1 MYSAGYTEDLRR
13 AVAHVRTSRPQAR
26 ALTAAGYSL
35 GASYLAKYVCEEGER
50 CALAGAALF
59 ACMTDLVAG
68 IARLGGSAA
77 AQRAHRAAR
86 LGAAPAAALPAG
98 SPRHAPAQG
107 DPTLC
112 ARQERPRAA
121 CAPRRDGGSALLP
134 TAEPAALGRAQA
146 SRLVDARVLV
156 PSVQRVMAE
165 YRPQLA
171 GAHGLRLD
179 DAASATSMAAFDGAP
194 YAAQCMCSAC
204 AAVHVRAYVSVTL
217 VPPQP
222 PPLPLPQA
230 PPRRLKNERFIRN
243 PSKHTRL

>member
-13 AVAHVRTSRPQAR
+13 VVAHVRTSRPQAR

-121 CAPRRDGGSALLP
+121 WVPRSDAWPRS
-134 TAEPAALGRAQA
+134 PAHR
-146 SRLVDARVLV
+146 
-156 PSVQRVMAE
+156 
-165 YRPQLA
+165 
-171 GAHGLRLD
+171 
-179 DAASATSMAAFDGAP
+179 
-194 YAAQCMCSAC
+194 
-204 AAVHVRAYVSVTL
+204 
-217 VPPQP
+217 
-222 PPLPLPQA
+222 
-230 PPRRLKNERFIRN
+230 
-243 PSKHTRL
+243 